1 MNSTEYSM
9 NWLSDPE
16 VFSVNRLDAVSSFH
30 YEIPGIE
37 KVQSLNGDWDYH
49 FLNNPGEFEGTFFQE
64 DNDFKADGKLHVP
77 GHLQLQGLGQIRYLD
92 KLYPWDGYE
101 NLAYGEIPQFDNPTV
116 EYVRTFELNK
126 DLQGRK
132 VHLVFHGAESA
143 IYVWLNGSFVG
154 YSEDSFSPAA
164 FDVTDLLKQEG
175 ENRLAV
181 LLVQYSSGSWLED
194 QDFFRFGGLF
204 RDVELVAQPEK
215 GITDLGITQEFLDD
229 YTRCILKVEVRE
241 NEPGLVYAVDLKDAQ
256 GQSLFSFETR
266 NTYFGVDMDNPILW
280 SAENPCLYTLDITV
294 KDEEGKVYEVISE
307 KVGLREVRMEDGIIK
322 LNGKRLMFKGVNR
335 HEFMPE
341 TGRVVTKEE
350 MINDIL
356 IMKQHNINA
365 VRTSHYP
372 NQSIW
377 YDLCDEYGLYVMDE
391 VNLETHGTWQI
402 GMEPDDSN
410 PLPGSLRK
418 WRKAVLDRAASLYER
433 DKNHP
438 SIVMWSI
445 GNESSVGD
453 NLLEM
458 ADYFRNMDP
467 ERPVH
472 YEGCSRDENWQCLSD
487 VISRMYEPA
496 KEVRKILVSK
506 PDKPVILCEYMHAMG
521 NSLGGMEKY
530 TELEEFD
537 HYQGGFIWDFAD
549 QALYHEVDGQKV
561 LGYGGDFGDYPNNGN
576 FSGNG
581 IVFADR
587 SLSPKISEVKHQY
600 QNIKIRPDKFGV
612 RITND
617 NLFTSLDQFDFDFTL
632 SSEGRILQRGTLQVT
647 AAPGE
652 TQKIFIPWK
661 KTENEAIRT
670 VRARLREDTPWA
682 PKGFEVAFGQS
693 SEGAY
698 QHIRSRN
705 RPMRMVKGDG
715 LVTFS
720 TDDFCAIFD
729 GTGLRSLQYNG
740 EEMLAG
746 TPKPVFAHAFTD
758 NELGY
763 RHDQTSM
770 QWFAASV
777 NPRPF
782 TMKTMLY
789 PEANYGIIRYTYNLP
804 TRPETKAVVGFT
816 VASPGLIGVDM
827 TIFGKMG
834 MSDLPLYGVQIPL
847 QKKFDDFIYY
857 GKGPDENYIDRSSGC
872 KIDVYGSTA
881 RDNVTPYLRPQE
893 CGNRTEVRWTEV
905 LDKQMQGIR
914 ASMVHH
920 PLQISVL
927 PYSFLQLQEAD
938 HQYELPASNKTWLT
952 VMGDHMGVGGENSW
966 GLPVL
971 REYTIDS
978 NQNHSFSFILS
989 KAQSLDLFEKAR
1001 EAARNTD
1008 HEKNR
1013 REEEDKKQL
1022 QEDAR
1027 RIMKDVSRTF
1037 QREPIHPGNE
1047 ETPSLSRVQRSAETP
1062 AAAPVHEEP
1071 AAVEAAEA
1079 VHEKEPSAQDVL
1091 IQDQKDEAQEAA
1103 Q

>member
-9 NWLSDPE
+9 SWLSDPE
-16 VFSVNRLDAVSSFH
+16 VFSVNRLDQVSSFH

-37 KVQSLNGDWDYH
+37 KVQSLNGDWDYR
-49 FLNNPGEFEGTFFQE
+49 FLNNPGEFEGTFFKE
-64 DNDFKADGKLHVP
+64 DSDFKPEGKLHVP

-101 NLAYGEIPQFDNPTV
+101 NLEYGEIPTKDNPTV
-116 EYVRTFELNK
+116 EYIRTFELNK
-126 DLQGRK
+126 DLQGCK
-132 VHLVFHGAESA
+132 VHLVFNGAESA
-143 IYVWLNGSFVG
+143 IYVWLNGTFVG

-194 QDFFRFGGLF
+194 QDFFRFAGLF
-204 RDVELVAQPEK
+204 RDVELIAQPDK
-215 GITDLGITQEFLDD
+215 GIADLAVTQEFMDD

-241 NEPGLVYAVDLKDAQ
+241 TDPDLTYEVEILDAEDN
-256 GQSLFSFETR
+256 SVFSFETQ
-266 NTYFGVDMDNPILW
+266 NTYFGADLDNPVLW
-280 SAENPCLYTLDITV
+280 SAENPYLYTLKIVV
-294 KDEEGKVYEVISE
+294 KDQEGTVQEEIIQKI
-307 KVGLREVRMEDGIIK
+307 GLREIRMDNGILK

-341 TGRVVTKEE
+341 TGRVVTKED

-372 NQSIW
+372 NQTVW

-402 GMEPDDSN
+402 AMESDDSN

-418 WRKAVLDRAASLYER
+418 WRKAVLDRAVSLYER

-458 ADYFRNMDP
+458 ADYFRTVDSD
-467 ERPVH
+467 RPVH
-472 YEGCSRDENWQCLSD
+472 YEGCSRDDNWQCLSD

-521 NSLGGMEKY
+521 NSLGGLEKY

-549 QALYHEVDGQKV
+549 QAIWHDVDGQRV

-587 SLSPKISEVKHQY
+587 TLSPKISEVKHQY

-612 RITND
+612 RITNE
-617 NLFTSLDQFDFDFTL
+617 NLFTPLDQFDFDFTL

-647 AAPGE
+647 AGPGE

-661 KTENEAIRT
+661 KTKTEAIRT
-670 VRARLREDTPWA
+670 VRARLKEDTPWA

-693 SEGAY
+693 SEGTY

-705 RPMRMVKGDG
+705 RDMTMVKGDG

-720 TDDFCAIFD
+720 TDDFCAKFD
-729 GTGLRSLQYNG
+729 AEGLRSLQYDG

-746 TPKPVFAHAFTD
+746 IPKPVFAHAFTD

-763 RHDQTSM
+763 KHDQASM

-782 TMKTMLY
+782 NMKTMLY

-804 TRPETKAVVGFT
+804 TRPETKALVGFT

-847 QKKFDDFIYY
+847 KKKFDDFIYY

-872 KIDVYGSTA
+872 KIDVYGSSA

-905 LDKQMQGIR
+905 LDAQMNGVR

-927 PYSFLQLQEAD
+927 PYSFLQLQEAE
-938 HQYELPASNKTWLT
+938 HQYELPVSNKTWLT
-952 VMGDHMGVGGENSW
+952 VMGEHMGVGGENSW

-1001 EAARNTD
+1001 EAARVTD
-1008 HEKNR
+1008 RESARK
-1013 REEEDKKQL
+1013 EEEDNKQL
-1022 QEDAR
+1022 HEDAR
-1027 RIMKDVSRTF
+1027 RIMEDVSRTI
-1037 QREPIHPGNE
+1037 QKEAIHSASVD
-1047 ETPSLSRVQRSAETP
+1047 TPTLSRVQRSAENPTP
-1062 AAAPVHEEP
+1062 EASEISAPEPESDKEQPAEEL
-1071 AAVEAAEA
+1071 
-1079 VHEKEPSAQDVL
+1079 SAKDVL
-1091 IQDQKDEAQEAA
+1091 IQD
-1103 Q
+1103 